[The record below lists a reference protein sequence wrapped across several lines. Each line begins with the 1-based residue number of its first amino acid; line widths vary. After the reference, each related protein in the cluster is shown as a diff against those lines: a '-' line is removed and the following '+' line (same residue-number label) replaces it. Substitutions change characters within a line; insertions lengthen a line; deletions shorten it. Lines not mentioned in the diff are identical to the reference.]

1 MQPTLEDVREAL
13 THLAEMNAEQL
24 AQLQAD
30 LATVFDEY
38 DAMATTPENVAIL
51 QELGNGITSTMSRS
65 EEIAAAEAQAE
76 ADKEAARALRQSL
89 DSKPD
94 EGDGGT
100 TDEAGTETV
109 DELEPVTAAG
119 KFRSNPSRMRG
130 VTAPITPLTST
141 TPRASLVATGFGRG
155 KGRGEVYGDK
165 WELARAMSDTLRSLD
180 RTSANGRV
188 VVASADWRDIYPEER
203 RLGENAT
210 VNAQRIEAIVASG
223 GTSLPA
229 NVDYGLDVW
238 ATPDRP
244 IKGALAQ
251 FLADRGALSF
261 RNPSTIAALSGASAV
276 WTEATDANPAGQ
288 TKPVLTVTVPAQ
300 ETVYVNAIPT
310 RLQFGNMMGQFDPET
325 VAANTELALAAAAR
339 TAETELQTLI
349 AGAAT
354 ADITS
359 AQALGASRDFFTTIE
374 KMAANFRYTHRLGAN
389 VVLNIMLPEYVKSMI
404 RADRLNEL
412 AHDSAGTDPFMIS
425 DQWIED
431 ALSLRG
437 IEPIWTLDAL
447 PVNGA
452 VYPTQQFSGF
462 AASSAIPTYPTS
474 IVWHVFIKG
483 SVQFLDGGA
492 LNLGVV
498 RDATLDATNDYETFV
513 ETFEGIAN
521 RGFAGGLLQIVSTLT
536 VNGQSSATQV
546 Y

>member
-1 MQPTLEDVREAL
+1 M
-13 THLAEMNAEQL
+13 
-24 AQLQAD
+24 
-30 LATVFDEY
+30 FDEY

-51 QELGNGITSTMSRS
+51 QELGNGIQSTMSRS

-94 EGDGGT
+94 EGDGEA
-100 TDEAGTETV
+100 TDEAQTEAV
-109 DELEPVTAAG
+109 DDLEPVTAAG
-119 KFRSNPSRMRG
+119 KFRSDPSRMRR
-130 VTAPITPLTST
+130 VTAPVTPLPTT
-141 TPRASLVATGFGRG
+141 TPRASLGATGCGRG
-155 KGRGEVYGDK
+155 KGCGEVYNDK

-261 RNPSTIAALSGASAV
+261 RNPPTIAALSGASSV
-276 WTEATDANPAGQ
+276 WTEATDANPAGA

-300 ETVYVNAIPT
+300 ETVYVNAVPT

-431 ALSLRG
+431 ALALRG
-437 IEPIWTLDAL
+437 VEPIWTLDAL
-447 PVNGA
+447 PVNGV